1 MPNSRS
7 LIIGWK
13 KVCIFTSKIL
23 PLNPQ
28 TVRELHLNWNSKGAH
43 IPAGVSFFS
52 VAVNRV
58 FPFMVQL
65 GFTRAA
71 TGYWHRVTLPRWK
84 FEEVPRHKKFV
95 VSLVIALKTVIAA
108 LQTNRSSWPFSAAA
122 IVMRKTVS
130 LVARNKFLK
139 RDTATIY
146 LRGWHFLIPF
156 SYPSYHWKCNVL
168 VSATLCS
175 LGARGFSCAVSS
187 VFRLSLK
194 KWRKLLARRTDKKPL
209 VPRVNAAFK
218 TGQGCY
224 RSVRYR
230 SVSEALHSKN
240 VIQL

>member
-1 MPNSRS
+1 MPDSRS
-7 LIIGWK
+7 FIIGWK

-108 LQTNRSSWPFSAAA
+108 LQTDRSSWPFSATV

-130 LVARNKFLK
+130 LVARNKFVN
-139 RDTATIY
+139 RDTATNGDGIC
-146 LRGWHFLIPF
+146 
-156 SYPSYHWKCNVL
+156 WKRFEYAACGREN
-168 VSATLCS
+168 
-175 LGARGFSCAVSS
+175 
-187 VFRLSLK
+187 FRIRK
-194 KWRKLLARRTDKKPL
+194 KIFAEKKISGYMWTWP
-209 VPRVNAAFK
+209 
-218 TGQGCY
+218 
-224 RSVRYR
+224 
-230 SVSEALHSKN
+230 
-240 VIQL
+240 